1 MKHERDLG
9 KLESF
14 RKSLSSSLGSPQ
26 KHARELEFMRENGLQ
41 QVPQVPQIRDLLT
54 DKGQN
59 KYTMR

>member
-14 RKSLSSSLGSPQ
+14 RKSLSSSLGSSQ

-41 QVPQVPQIRDLLT
+41 QVPRIRDLLT

>member
-41 QVPQVPQIRDLLT
+41 QVPRIRDLLT